1 MNKNSETKADTATAI
16 TPSLLDDEATFE
28 KLADEFDHNMK
39 IAEFFIETESFY
51 DLELTLQNLK
61 KVSMIL
67 SDSSGIVIIFHKKYL
82 ASQYPRNEI

>member
-1 MNKNSETKADTATAI
+1 MNKNIEAKADITTGT
-16 TPSLLDDEATFE
+16 TPSLLGDEATFE

-61 KVSMIL
+61 KVSTIL
-67 SDSSGIVIIFHKKYL
+67 SDSSGMVMKKYI
-82 ASQYPRNEI
+82 YPI